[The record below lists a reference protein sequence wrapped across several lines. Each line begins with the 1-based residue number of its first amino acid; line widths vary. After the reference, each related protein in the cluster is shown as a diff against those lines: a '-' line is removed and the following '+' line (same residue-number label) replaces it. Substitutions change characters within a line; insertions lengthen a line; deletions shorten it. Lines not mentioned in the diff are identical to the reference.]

1 MGRRNVKQATI
12 NRFFCRYGH
21 ALTDAHSKS
30 EVAVEYPIC
39 AQSAFNYYRVPPQI
53 LMLYPPIPQ
62 PDSKFYHGNIAAC
75 ECVVDLLGAPVHRL
89 STIDS
94 SRAKTNLYVTHVC
107 TRELP
112 FGSIQETDHN
122 FCVTSPALTLLTM
135 APSLSRT
142 QLLMAMYELC
152 GEFSVF
158 RPFERA
164 ERFLQE
170 AYRQGMIPLGAGW
183 IRVKDTQ
190 GRKTNLWRR
199 DPLVEKHELEQFA
212 RNIDGFDGAKK
223 FRWALERMTGTCASP
238 FEVQASM
245 LLGLGR
251 RVGGEGLPIKNNH
264 RLALTKLA
272 RNLYRHECCYAD
284 IYIEGTEA
292 HPAIDI
298 ECQGSSVHG
307 SEAASI
313 LDSDRAAALESLG
326 VQVLPL
332 TYRQFV
338 NEESYEAVRTLIGKK
353 LNRPLKAKTSIQKNA
368 EQKLRAEL
376 FINWETLAQ
385 PSRT

>member
-1 MGRRNVKQATI
+1 M
-12 NRFFCRYGH
+12 
-21 ALTDAHSKS
+21 D
-30 EVAVEYPIC
+30 YPIC

-62 PDSKFYHGNIAAC
+62 PNSRFYHGNIADC
-75 ECVVDLLGAPVHRL
+75 ECVVDLLGTPVHRL
-89 STIDS
+89 SPIDS

-107 TRELP
+107 AQELP
-112 FGSIQETDHN
+112 FGSIRETDHN
-122 FCVTSPALTLLTM
+122 FSVTSPALTLLTM

-152 GEFSVF
+152 GEFAVF
-158 RPFERA
+158 RPSDRA
-164 ERFLQE
+164 ERILQE
-170 AYRQGMIPLGAGW
+170 AYQQGMIPLGAGW
-183 IRVKDTQ
+183 ARVKDTR
-190 GRKTNLWRR
+190 GRKTSLWRR

-212 RNIDGFDGAKK
+212 QNINGFDGAKK
-223 FRWALERMTGTCASP
+223 FRWALERMTGICASP

-272 RNLYRHECCYAD
+272 RNLYRYEHCYAD
-284 IYIEGTEA
+284 IFIEGTEA

-298 ECQGSSVHG
+298 ECQGSSVHD

-313 LDSDRAAALESLG
+313 SDSDRAAALESLG
-326 VQVLPL
+326 IQVLPL
-332 TYRQFV
+332 TYSQFV
-338 NEESYEAVRTLIGKK
+338 DEESYEAVRALIGKK
-353 LNRPLKAKTSIQKNA
+353 LNRPLKAKTPAQKRA

-385 PSRT
+385 SIACSKTPR